1 MKADEL
7 TSELKIF
14 HSALRIL
21 RDREFV
27 NQTVPSTCCEVL
39 ESLTAKTNVL
49 ESLRY
54 LIISLLRHH
63 LFLNILFERNLPESL
78 RQYVDHHQVI
88 PSLWPELLESTGRGP
103 QTIRAMHSKLVRRPL
118 SKGRSKNAA
127 RVIFQYLN
135 IFSERELIEELI
147 DTGYHSTD
155 WKDHFNLADT
165 LSSLLQQIEPS
176 GKRGI
181 IRVASKKKIR
191 DDEES
196 NNLLHCY
203 LFCDYHYSISR

>member
-1 MKADEL
+1 
-7 TSELKIF
+7 
-14 HSALRIL
+14 
-21 RDREFV
+21 
-27 NQTVPSTCCEVL
+27 
-39 ESLTAKTNVL
+39 
-49 ESLRY
+49 
-54 LIISLLRHH
+54 
-63 LFLNILFERNLPESL
+63 
-78 RQYVDHHQVI
+78 
-88 PSLWPELLESTGRGP
+88 
-103 QTIRAMHSKLVRRPL
+103 MHSKLVRRPL